1 MRLLPVFLFSL
12 LAISHAWNVP
22 LDSED
27 DDSKENDLFTPV
39 QKEVLEVIDSAMTLI
54 ENLKDDNWK
63 KNFEQ
68 KGRKLFGNILKELFG
83 IGNEET
89 KHSRVRRAVRH
100 EAIIPAESFD
110 PLVSG
115 TDRLEHVNSNAMPET
130 SGFDYFLR
138 PLTNA
143 WNWFD
148 VQLNNQPAVTALFIV
163 TLVVVVLYYTCGCV
177 FLRKVHKQNKGKS
190 FWGKSH
196 AERLKSIFVT
206 TTPQLYYEGK
216 KTMIV

>member
-115 TDRLEHVNSNAMPET
+115 TDRLEHVNSNGKISKGT
-130 SGFDYFLR
+130 GFI
-138 PLTNA
+138 TENA
-143 WNWFD
+143 
-148 VQLNNQPAVTALFIV
+148 QLIVEVFVVIKICMIIAL
-163 TLVVVVLYYTCGCV
+163 V
-177 FLRKVHKQNKGKS
+177 FMIIRSRIKARNIQ
-190 FWGKSH
+190 
-196 AERLKSIFVT
+196 RLS
-206 TTPQLYYEGK
+206 P
-216 KTMIV
+216 